1 MRSVAVAVTLLASLA
16 AGVYAGPAV
25 QQERRDANANSTCK
39 QIEDAISSASALHW
53 PCAFFPKIFLVC
65 SEAFEAMSQLTL
77 GDFVSFNL

>member
-16 AGVYAGPAV
+16 SGVYAGPAV

-53 PCAFFPKIFLVC
+53 PCALFSQIFLVC
-65 SEAFEAMSQLTL
+65 SEVMSRLTL
-77 GDFVSFNL
+77 HDFVSLNL